1 MTFTCVH
8 HGYDK
13 LTRQSWYWLQLDL
26 HFVEEYRRLIV
37 SHYHV
42 PRAQFESS
50 KCIWYKGDL
59 RIRLEYENDQTEE
72 SVDLSFIRKDITP
85 LRLCKVFE
93 TKLTHKFFLE
103 ME

>member
-26 HFVEEYRRLIV
+26 HFVEEYRRLIDEIV

-50 KCIWYKGDL
+50 KCIRSEGDL
-59 RIRLEYENDQTEE
+59 RIRLECESDQTEE
-72 SVDLSFIRKDITP
+72 SVDLSFIRKDRTP
-85 LRLCKVFE
+85 TCSTFVKNIWN
-93 TKLTHKFFLE
+93 KIDA
-103 ME
+103 